1 MLIIHNTL
9 SGKKE
14 EFIPFNDSNVN
25 IYVCGITPY
34 DEVHLGHAR
43 CYVVFDVIRRYLKYK
58 GYNVKYVQNFTDID
72 DKIINRSNE
81 LKVKSSELAQKYIDD
96 YFSQMKKLNI
106 ENADSYPRVTQKI
119 PEIIE
124 FIKKIIANDY
134 AYAVEGDVYFSVR
147 KFKDYGKLSKRN
159 IEDLK
164 VGNRILPGEIKNDP
178 LDFALWKKAK
188 DNEPS
193 WSSPWGEGRPGW
205 RIECSA
211 MSLKEF
217 SSSNL
222 DIHGGGQDLIFPHH
236 ENEIAQSE
244 AATGKQFVK
253 YWIHNGFVTINKEKM
268 SKSLGN
274 FFTLREIFDRY
285 EPMVVRYML
294 LSQHYRQP
302 LDFTEE
308 KLEQAKS
315 AFERITNI
323 IEKTE
328 NIQHN
333 QTTLLS
339 DSALTEQISNFNEY
353 MDDDFNSAGALASV
367 QTLTNILNR
376 HYEDYIKNSD
386 SDGKKEFVYLYKK
399 ELLKLCGILGL
410 SVEHKIVIPTNISIL
425 VEEREQARKNKNW
438 KLSDELRQ
446 KIKKEGFDVE
456 DTKSGPRVHPVR
468 D

>member
-193 WSSPWGEGRPGW
+193 WPSPWGEGRPGW
-205 RIECSA
+205 HIECSA

-217 SSSNL
+217 SSSYL

-274 FFTLREIFDRY
+274 FFTLREIFDKY
-285 EPMVVRYML
+285 EPRVVRYFL
-294 LSQHYRQP
+294 LSQHYRSP
-302 LDFTEE
+302 LDFSDD
-308 KLEQAKS
+308 KLKQSQKALNGIDTALDRLAQAVIPEPKPGLL
-315 AFERITNI
+315 
-323 IEKTE
+323 E
-328 NIQHN
+328 NIGAD
-333 QTTLLS
+333 TLDDYVS
-339 DSALTEQISNFNEY
+339 RFTAAL
-353 MDDDFNSAGALASV
+353 DDDFSTEKAIAALNELSNEALSN
-367 QTLTNILNR
+367 THSSDTEWIKKAANTMKLMLG
-376 HYEDYIKNSD
+376 DYLGIGPREKSGD
-386 SDGKKEFVYLYKK
+386 SRFHQLVTERKE
-399 ELLKLCGILGL
+399 
-410 SVEHKIVIPTNISIL
+410 
-425 VEEREQARKNKNW
+425 ARAQKNW
-438 KLSDELRQ
+438 KRADEIR
-446 KIKKEGFDVE
+446 KEIENAGFKLLDNP
-456 DTKSGPRVHPVR
+456 DGTTTLTKMI
-468 D
+468 